1 MRLFLAIDLPSKAKN
16 ALFEQLKS
24 IRQDYPDFNWTDQ
37 KNYHITIHFFGD
49 MTKIEKIK
57 KKIDDALFDIQSF
70 YLYARSAGVFIGQ
83 KIVLYVSFEREK
95 ILEEAAKK
103 MRNKFHLQNDEKFIP
118 HLTIARSKI
127 PSKQQYLHLKK
138 KLSKLSID
146 FEFPVKKIY
155 LFNSIFSSQKP
166 EYKKIAV
173 FNLGS

>member
-1 MRLFLAIDLPSKAKN
+1 MRLFLAIDLPPHIKQVPQN
-16 ALFEQLKS
+16 Q
-24 IRQDYPDFNWTDQ
+24 INPIYRDYPDFNWTDP
-37 KNYHITIHFFGD
+37 KNYHITLHFFGGVD
-49 MTKIEKIK
+49 NVEKTKKDIEEAI
-57 KKIDDALFDIQSF
+57 FDIPNF
-70 YLYARSAGVFIGQ
+70 YLYARSAGMFIGQ
-83 KIVLYVSFEREK
+83 KIVLYISFEREK
-95 ILEEAAKK
+95 IAENIAKK

-155 LFNSIFSSQKP
+155 LFNSIFSGKKP